1 LTHSGWLECAA
12 QHDKLKCIGH
22 FVDAFRGG
30 LSVISDTTTEVWWGN
45 LVVRSGKLGLCACY
59 TPKLDSRPTFP
70 TIMTSVLE
78 IIPLGGIGEFGMNC
92 MALRYGDEMIILDA
106 GMGFPEET
114 AYGVDVSIP
123 NFEFLEPYRDDIT
136 AIVLTHGHEDHL
148 GALPY
153 ILKRFNVPVYCSHF
167 TAGLA
172 ESKLEEHELLGD
184 VLLHRVEPRD
194 VVELG
199 AFTVEFIRVSHS
211 LVDCFSLAIKT
222 PVGTIIHTGDYKVD
236 ETPVIGEPI
245 DLRSFRRYGQDGV
258 LALLSDSTNATVPG
272 RTPSERAVI
281 PAFEE
286 IFVEAKGRI
295 IVAAFASSIHRLQIV
310 MDVSQ
315 QFNRRVCVL
324 GRSMQKNVEVAD
336 RLGYLDIPDGLLVS
350 LNQAKLMSDAEVVF
364 LVTGSQGESRAA
376 LSQMATQSYKGLT
389 IDEGDTVV
397 LSARI
402 IPGNERLISR
412 MIGFIYKRG
421 ANIIEEK
428 RRLIHVSGHASQEDI
443 RILTEAVRP
452 RYVVPIHG
460 EYRMLFRHKEFVKN
474 HLGYAEDD
482 IILIENGDVLELD
495 GERAAVIDKREVGR
509 TFIDDSGFEEISSD
523 LIRERK
529 QLAYEGTITLAVTI
543 RDDTGELLGDPR
555 IVARGVR
562 GLSSNGLGSL
572 GQSSGDD
579 GVAENDM
586 LKGALLVVSAALAG
600 ASRQTLEDDSLLKE
614 HLRVELKRFIQKQ
627 TGSRPVI
634 MPMIIRV

>member
-1 LTHSGWLECAA
+1 MS
-12 QHDKLKCIGH
+12 
-22 FVDAFRGG
+22 
-30 LSVISDTTTEVWWGN
+30 
-45 LVVRSGKLGLCACY
+45 
-59 TPKLDSRPTFP
+59 
-70 TIMTSVLE
+70 SVLE

-92 MALRYGDEMIILDA
+92 MAVRFGDEMLILDA
-106 GMGFPEET
+106 GMGFPEES

-123 NFEFLEPYRDDIT
+123 NFNFLEEYRDAIT
-136 AIVLTHGHEDHL
+136 AIILTHGHEDHL

-153 ILKRFNVPVYCSHF
+153 LLKKFNVPVYCSHF

-172 ESKLEEHELLGD
+172 ESKLDEHELLGD

-194 VVELG
+194 VINVG
-199 AFTVEFIRVSHS
+199 VFSIEFIRVSHS
-211 LVDCFSLAIKT
+211 LVDCFSLAITT
-222 PVGTIIHTGDYKVD
+222 PVGIIIHTGDYKVD

-286 IFVEAKGRI
+286 IFTEAKGRI

-350 LNQAKLMSDAEVVF
+350 LNEAKQMRDEDVVF

-376 LSQMATQSYKGLT
+376 LSQMSTQSYKGLMVE
-389 IDEGDTVV
+389 EGDTVV

-428 RRLIHVSGHASQEDI
+428 RRLVHVSGHASQEDI
-443 RILTEAVRP
+443 RIMTEAVKP
-452 RYVVPIHG
+452 KFVVPIHG

-474 HLGYAEDD
+474 HLGYAEEN

-495 GERAAVIDKREVGR
+495 GERAAVIDKREIGR
-509 TFIDDSGFEEISSD
+509 TFIDESGFEEIESD
-523 LIRERK
+523 TVRERK
-529 QLAYEGTITLAVTI
+529 QLAFEGTVTAVVTI
-543 RDDTGELLGDPR
+543 DADTGELIGEPR
-555 IVARGVR
+555 IVSKGVR
-562 GLSSNGLGSL
+562 GFGTSNGFARVETNKPSSSL
-572 GQSSGDD
+572 IDD
-579 GVAENDM
+579 AKRVI
-586 LKGALLVVSAALAG
+586 AAATTG
-600 ASRQTLEDDSLLKE
+600 ASRQTLDDESLLKE

-627 TGSRPVI
+627 TGARPVI
-634 MPMIIRV
+634 TPVIVRV